1 MCDRNKI
8 DSDSYDI
15 SNDITQRCI
24 FGTIIGI
31 CNVVSIILSFLVIYS
46 FYIRYDEYKKSA
58 YFSIAFFMVLTDLIY
73 QTTVITTIVPASYF
87 HNFTTFHVFNKSN
100 WFTKPFST
108 TIMCICC
115 IIFDTFIIILRR
127 LTPFNRWINFSSLY
141 IDRCFTGDNYGF
153 LDGIPDLLIYSSF
166 GTPVVVLIFLII
178 TYYKLKKAKTSIH
191 IEEKNEALALEN
203 ATKEDKNSTLK
214 TLSPK
219 TPSKN
224 MKNILRKYE
233 IESEMLFLFQQMIL
247 CITVSIGM
255 STIYVEN
262 PLKTFFGSNNLYFGV
277 IRVSTC
283 QISFSSLSICLIIF
297 NRSIRDDITELFKKF
312 LYIN

>member
-1 MCDRNKI
+1 MCDTNRNV
-8 DSDSYDI
+8 SDSYDI

-24 FGTIIGI
+24 FGTI
-31 CNVVSIILSFLVIYS
+31 
-46 FYIRYDEYKKSA
+46 RYD
-58 YFSIAFFMVLTDLIY
+58 D
-73 QTTVITTIVPASYF
+73 
-87 HNFTTFHVFNKSN
+87 
-100 WFTKPFST
+100 
-108 TIMCICC
+108 
-115 IIFDTFIIILRR
+115 
-127 LTPFNRWINFSSLY
+127 SLY

-153 LDGIPDLLIYSSF
+153 VEGIPDLLIYCSF

-203 ATKEDKNSTLK
+203 GAKEDKDSTLK

-219 TPSKN
+219 TSSKNMKNIDKDSTLKTLSPKTSSKN

-262 PLKTFFGSNNLYFGV
+262 PLRKFFGSNNLYFGV
-277 IRVSTC
+277 IRVSTY
-283 QISFSSLSICLIIF
+283 QISYSSLSICLIIF
-297 NRSIRDDITELFKKF
+297 NRSIRDDITELYKKVF
-312 LYIN
+312 IY